1 MEKTGIKLIDTFVY
15 SGKEFLDKRVFCEN
29 ISELKAT
36 DATSIPEGFMRYV
49 KSEQKWYKY
58 DSNSVSNRNTGYWH
72 GIDGFDTMDDSE
84 FVYAI
89 VDNKGNLVWGI
100 KKDGSVYQQ
109 GAELN
114 GPIKATGAINVGGGI
129 TANGDLI
136 ANGSATFSGPIIGKE
151 SLTLS
156 DTKISEIYNDE
167 FIYAIVDYTGHV
179 LFGIKQDGTIFIPR
193 GMSDDAAARFAE
205 LASIEVNDSEEF
217 PFAIVDMLDSILF
230 GIRNNGEVYIPKGQ
244 PEETKARFEELKL
257 IQVNDSTEFP
267 FAIIDASN
275 NIVFAIKYTGE
286 VYIPKGLPEEVRVRF
301 EELKPIEPNLSE
313 EYPFAI
319 VDPTDLMVF
328 GVNKEGEMYAAKG
341 QPEETKARF
350 KELDSIKPNESESM
364 PFAIVTQKGG
374 VALGVTN
381 EGEIYIGKGQPEET
395 KARLTELEPIHT
407 LDAES
412 EYNYTIVDT
421 NDNLLFGIKKTG
433 EVVIPGGVEDGSL
446 EGASGFQVMHNEQY
460 VFAITDSK
468 DKVLFGID
476 KKGHS
481 FVNGIDG
488 VAAIEQFDSKDFVY
502 AIMDSNDNL
511 LFGIKKDGKTYIKT
525 LDYDPNNVISYIQ
538 PLEDHEFVYTI
549 LDNKGKI
556 LFGIRKDGY
565 VYIPKGVSEET
576 EKTLKSLE
584 KRVNTLENNDLIEI
598 NNIGINKVMYD
609 GSKGRTYLGNVALQT
624 PGQTDYCIIMMYG
637 QSLSNG
643 SENPAGF
650 YDTPVEGCYMLGSNV
665 WNTTGDTLQ
674 PLSVG
679 GTVREDKIATGTRQD
694 TIVSTV
700 NSFVTLYKKERPW
713 DKNTKFIACS
723 LGVGGRT
730 VAQLSGAARYPYCN
744 EHNLDTRVR
753 PFFESV
759 KAIADSEG
767 KTISLSAV
775 FWKQGESDYGTGYIG
790 KTYEEWK
797 ELATA
802 ASQVSPTSM
811 AMQGSKNAYYKGLT
825 LLKEDIFALAKEIF
839 GENQANRPVFM
850 PYSVCGTYISNAYM
864 TINEATSQMAED
876 QDDVIQVGP
885 TYVTPD
891 YNGGHLAMNGYRW
904 FGEYCAKALYHVF
917 LRNIDWKPMQ
927 PYNYEVSG
935 NQIFIYMNAPVLPL
949 RFDKYTIDNVYKDFG
964 FTVRMGTI
972 EQLDSAKTITSNSS
986 LIQTITKIDIIENCV
1001 VLTCGN
1007 IDHFSDVVE
1016 VTYAG
1021 QGQSGYYGHSQ
1032 GAGNL
1037 RDSDTWSP
1045 LYSYRADS
1053 GDHGSRR
1060 TFSAWQ
1066 QIRIATESDISSY
1079 NAWTKEGNYNYGD
1092 YVIYENTYNSVT
1104 YLLKSNKDNNTSTP
1118 YSSGTR
1124 LNEVNYWNGSTS
1136 ATQDELET
1144 LEFWDPVYAS
1154 STGYVYGDKV
1164 LFNVIEKD
1172 SPIVL
1177 TNNYGDTEGSVK
1189 NKALPFGP
1197 VNYTPVTVKGENL
1210 IDKKYPMQNWSLNFY
1225 KRIIIGEGGNINT
1238 VSISTSTSSSNSQDT
1253 AINTS
1258 NIDSIING

>member
-114 GPIKATGAINVGGGI
+114 GPIKATGAINAGGGI
-129 TANGDLI
+129 TANGDLV
-136 ANGSATFSGPIIGKE
+136 ANGSATFSGPIVGEE

-205 LASIEVNDSEEF
+205 LASIEVNNSEEF

-275 NIVFAIKYTGE
+275 NVVFAIKYTGE

-301 EELKPIEPNLSE
+301 EELKPIKQNLSE

-364 PFAIVTQKGG
+364 PFAIVTKKGG

-381 EGEIYIGKGQPEET
+381 KGEVYIGKGQPEET
-395 KARLTELEPIHT
+395 KARLAELEPIHT

-511 LFGIKKDGKTYIKT
+511 LFGIKKDGKTYIKA
-525 LDYDPNNVISYIQ
+525 LDYDPNSVISYIQ

-549 LDNKGKI
+549 LDNNGKI
-556 LFGIRKDGY
+556 LFGIWQDGNIYMPNEIEGETKARFQKIENKLSDFEQVMADFHGGTGDWSDAKYIDLPIPRLAHINLITTRMPTAKSGMGIKNVTCDIECWLEYFDHEGNYFKKKVLLSAQGNSSMAFIKKNLAIDIFNDIEKDDTFVIKFGDWVGQDSFHIKAYYTDTFRGRGTVSYMLYEQMVNTRPVNDRRPYQQTFVDKTSTGNEGY
-565 VYIPKGVSEET
+565 NCNTKLKENFETGAKCFPMGFPCIIYQNGEFYGVYAFQLKKHRDNMWQNK
-576 EKTLKSLE
+576 KTAENVHLDGTLGAASIFGGTIDWTQFEVRNPKSLYYQATNIE
-584 KRVNTLENNDLIEI
+584 DFPVSVQNAIKQGRVT
-598 NNIGINKVMYD
+598 YD
-609 GSKGRTYLGNVALQT
+609 ESKGMYEYNGDYPAEIAKKKYNCKQYIEALSKYC
-624 PGQTDYCIIMMYG
+624 GELSALETDLKA
-637 QSLSNG
+637 QVS
-643 SENPAGF
+643 AGTITQ
-650 YDTPVEGCYMLGSNV
+650 DSM
-665 WNTTGDTLQ
+665 NTTM
-674 PLSVG
+674 
-679 GTVREDKIATGTRQD
+679 RE
-694 TIVSTV
+694 
-700 NSFVTLYKKERPW
+700 
-713 DKNTKFIACS
+713 
-723 LGVGGRT
+723 
-730 VAQLSGAARYPYCN
+730 
-744 EHNLDTRVR
+744 
-753 PFFESV
+753 
-759 KAIADSEG
+759 
-767 KTISLSAV
+767 
-775 FWKQGESDYGTGYIG
+775 
-790 KTYEEWK
+790 
-797 ELATA
+797 
-802 ASQVSPTSM
+802 
-811 AMQGSKNAYYKGLT
+811 
-825 LLKEDIFALAKEIF
+825 EI
-839 GENQANRPVFM
+839 ANRFYVSFM
-850 PYSVCGTYISNAYM
+850 IDYI
-864 TINEATSQMAED
+864 
-876 QDDVIQVGP
+876 
-885 TYVTPD
+885 
-891 YNGGHLAMNGYRW
+891 L
-904 FGEYCAKALYHVF
+904 
-917 LRNIDWKPMQ
+917 
-927 PYNYEVSG
+927 EV
-935 NQIFIYMNAPVLPL
+935 
-949 RFDKYTIDNVYKDFG
+949 
-964 FTVRMGTI
+964 
-972 EQLDSAKTITSNSS
+972 
-986 LIQTITKIDIIENCV
+986 
-1001 VLTCGN
+1001 
-1007 IDHFSDVVE
+1007 
-1016 VTYAG
+1016 
-1021 QGQSGYYGHSQ
+1021 
-1032 GAGNL
+1032 NL
-1037 RDSDTWSP
+1037 VRDSDGWNKNWQWTTWDGVHWTANP
-1045 LYSYRADS
+1045 YDHDGVFGGFHIGVYQGGAYSGSQGTSKTIPS
-1053 GDHGSRR
+1053 GWIWAYYLDELKTRWAELR
-1060 TFSAWQ
+1060 KAKVFDATN
-1066 QIRIATESDISSY
+1066 IA
-1079 NAWTKEGNYNYGD
+1079 G
-1092 YVIYENTYNSVT
+1092 
-1104 YLLKSNKDNNTSTP
+1104 LLKDWVDRVGYDNWEREFQRWPETPCNRDSHVNTAYWKRSGGYFSSGSDKGTWKSDTAYNKNEYVSTYEAIDVEKPDGTTKKVNKRAIWQALIANTGVDPLTDNGTTWKRISWDPNKTYAKNETCYYGCSILYQMKSQVDNNLGNEPITKFYSEYP
-1118 YSSGTR
+1118 Y
-1124 LNEVNYWNGSTS
+1124 
-1136 ATQDELET
+1136 ELGCY
-1144 LEFWDPVYAS
+1144 DNIYRVYAWLKKTIEYVDKTFDYTAS
-1154 STGYVYGDKV
+1154 SSAD
-1164 LFNVIEKD
+1164 
-1172 SPIVL
+1172 
-1177 TNNYGDTEGSVK
+1177 
-1189 NKALPFGP
+1189 
-1197 VNYTPVTVKGENL
+1197 
-1210 IDKKYPMQNWSLNFY
+1210 
-1225 KRIIIGEGGNINT
+1225 T
-1238 VSISTSTSSSNSQDT
+1238 VSI
-1253 AINTS
+1253 IN
-1258 NIDSIING
+1258 NNQINDVVNNG